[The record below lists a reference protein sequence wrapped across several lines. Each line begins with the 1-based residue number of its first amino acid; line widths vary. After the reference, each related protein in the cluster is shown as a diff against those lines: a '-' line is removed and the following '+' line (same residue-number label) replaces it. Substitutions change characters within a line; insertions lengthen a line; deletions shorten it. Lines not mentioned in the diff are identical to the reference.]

1 MNTIVRD
8 ITIVNVWFDS
18 QRIYIETSVGDIKSD
33 LLEKYPRLFNASEE
47 ERNGFEI
54 SPLGI
59 HWEAIDED
67 LSLDG
72 FYHARSMENYKSE

>member
-18 QRIYIETSVGDIKSD
+18 QRIFIETSVGDIKSD
-33 LLEKYPRLFNASEE
+33 FLEKYPRLFNASEE

-67 LSLDG
+67 LSLNG
-72 FYHARSMENYKSE
+72 FYHGSMENYKSE